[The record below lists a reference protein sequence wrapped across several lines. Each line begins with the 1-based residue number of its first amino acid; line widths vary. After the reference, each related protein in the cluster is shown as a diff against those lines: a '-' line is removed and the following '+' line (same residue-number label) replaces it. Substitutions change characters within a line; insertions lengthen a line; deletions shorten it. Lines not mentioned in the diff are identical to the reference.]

1 LCNSAKKG
9 RSSKTSHLPIYISDF
24 VTHVVTIDSPA
35 ARYPVGKV
43 KKEFA
48 LPAYN
53 PRKCLSAELEK
64 NKEKWATIGFSCI
77 STIYVVTE
85 KTPQHFAGE
94 NSISSDKTKLKVSDA
109 HRQGHLSVNTKT
121 GKKLHIDLKLWLN
134 IKNQNPYV
142 PILLSLHHFK
152 RKTSHPVPREGET
165 LHSSKTLLPPT
176 LPCFTIHIIV
186 VERQGDHT

>member
-1 LCNSAKKG
+1 M
-9 RSSKTSHLPIYISDF
+9 
-24 VTHVVTIDSPA
+24 
-35 ARYPVGKV
+35 GKV

-77 STIYVVTE
+77 STIYVETE

-94 NSISSDKTKLKVSDA
+94 NSVSSDKTKLKVSDA

-121 GKKLHIDLKLWLN
+121 GKKLPH
-134 IKNQNPYV
+134 
-142 PILLSLHHFK
+142 
-152 RKTSHPVPREGET
+152 
-165 LHSSKTLLPPT
+165 
-176 LPCFTIHIIV
+176 
-186 VERQGDHT
+186 